1 MLIDIFKY
9 IKKPT
14 FLIIINVIYFRIIWN
29 TFPVLRTL
37 FHIKGAKFFKKG
49 QNQGSLK
56 QLNSQ
61 QDPGH
66 DTR

>member
-37 FHIKGAKFFKKG
+37 FLIKGAKFFEKG